1 MARQYISKDLKK
13 FVRDQIR
20 SVFELEALL
29 LLHSANT
36 RSFTAAEIA
45 NELGFDPEVAQHHL
59 AILVANG
66 LLAQFDTNEINYR
79 YEPVDQDVAT
89 MVDQLAVGY
98 AKQRVP
104 ILSLILSE
112 RPDRIRLFAEAF
124 RLIKGTD

>member
-29 LLHSANT
+29 LLHGANR